1 MLENKT
7 SNNWRPTN
15 ILGWGG
21 GLIFITIVSSVMGI
35 IFKTENIEKVKESIF
50 ITSRFKKSKKKEQK
64 YRCFEVWIM
73 IKMPL

>member
-1 MLENKT
+1 
-7 SNNWRPTN
+7 
-15 ILGWGG
+15 
-21 GLIFITIVSSVMGI
+21 MGI
-35 IFKTENIEKVKESIF
+35 IFKTENTEKVKESIF